1 MATRLRLNW
10 KQCDQ
15 RRRQFCHIWAVFIK
29 ALGAF
34 FVELIKSL
42 ALFVSSWVIESSGRT
57 GCVKARN
64 SQIDKLL
71 PLWEQKSWSI
81 QQSSLS
87 ACDDRSPTPSYKGRA
102 VLVESGQ
109 AVDWMHLRWRQTIN
123 KSEINKL
130 CFFRTEFP
138 TLPRK
143 VFGAHVFPQTTGWSL
158 RLSSFTWDSSSW
170 GGPWCRVSGS
180 NPVKLLSERVKIKKN
195 GSWHCCQAHHW
206 SFWDAASWVATTRN
220 CYKSSVPL
228 FLWWSLPVNLGDPV
242 KSSFK
247 EHTIN
252 F

>member
-1 MATRLRLNW
+1 MATRLRLKW

-15 RRRQFCHIWAVFIK
+15 RRRQFCHIWAIFIK
-29 ALGAF
+29 AMDAF
-34 FVELIKSL
+34 FVKLIKSL

-87 ACDDRSPTPSYKGRA
+87 ACDDRSPTPSYKGRP
-102 VLVESGQ
+102 VIVESGQ

-158 RLSSFTWDSSSW
+158 RLRVLLGTVVHEVAHGAGWVAAILWSSS
-170 GGPWCRVSGS
+170 
-180 NPVKLLSERVKIKKN
+180 L
-195 GSWHCCQAHHW
+195 
-206 SFWDAASWVATTRN
+206 
-220 CYKSSVPL
+220 
-228 FLWWSLPVNLGDPV
+228 
-242 KSSFK
+242 K
-247 EHTIN
+247 ESK
-252 F
+252 